1 MTTLENSSEEKST
14 HLPKWLIWSL
24 IIVSFIGFL
33 DASYLTIAHYT
44 GLALRCSVFS
54 GCEQV
59 TTSPYSVVLGIPV
72 ALMGVLYYLTILLA
86 TLFYYDSRKS
96 YLPKYIAW
104 ATNAGLAASVWFVF
118 LQLFVIKAIC
128 QYCMISATTSTL
140 LFIFGIIIIK
150 QYGEKKPQQ

>member
-1 MTTLENSSEEKST
+1 MTNLDNSSEMPST

-44 GLALRCSVFS
+44 GLALRCSVFN
-54 GCEQV
+54 GCDQV
-59 TTSPYSVVLGIPV
+59 TTSPYSVILGIPV
-72 ALMGVLYYLTILLA
+72 ALLGVFYYLAILLA
-86 TLFYYDSRKS
+86 TLFYFDSRKAW
-96 YLPKYIAW
+96 LPKYIAW

-140 LFIFGIIIIK
+140 LFIFGIMIIK